1 MTDHKLQF
9 SVAEL
14 IKAAELAGIDPASLP
29 ANTNP
34 WTLKGDSR
42 AFAWQ
47 SAFRSLN
54 PAMAEDAEITYGP
67 PLSLA
72 LQAALDGITPM
83 TNELAGELAVKRPH
97 QHDRMRRDQAEA
109 ALNRIAEAR
118 EEEKA
123 RRAALTPSPEQLQR
137 QLAESREAAAR
148 SLRLQQGFGPDES

>member
-29 ANTNP
+29 ANANP

-83 TNELAGELAVKRPH
+83 TNDLAGELAVKRPH
-97 QHDRMRRDQAEA
+97 QHDRMRRDQVEA

-123 RRAALTPSPEQLQR
+123 RRADLTPSPEQLQR

-148 SLRLQQGFGPDES
+148 TLRLQNDLCPDEA